1 MLYSSLGLQCC
12 ATNVYWSDSNNYGHY
27 QSLPDTTYFIWQ
39 LWKFRCFLML
49 LPRRMRTISWHISGS
64 RAECSNDEI
73 MEGHGGAVPESLRKP
88 RSCGMQATTWYGIGN
103 LQATELQ
110 TTRTMPNNTKQ
121 AIQPPT
127 LPQVPTSFKAT
138 PSSPTKTWD
147 VKRNA
152 MEEKMDVKWYL
163 IVM

>member
-1 MLYSSLGLQCC
+1 MTQCKASITKLCSDRGGEYLSGPFDNHLSKAGTLWILTIHDTPEYNGVSERLNRTLLEKVWAMLHASQ
-12 ATNVYWSDSNNYGHY
+12 
-27 QSLPDTTYFIWQ
+27 LPKF
-39 LWKFRCFLML
+39 LWGEAMK
-49 LPRRMRTISWHISGS
+49 H
-64 RAECSNDEI
+64 A
-73 MEGHGGAVPESLRKP
+73 GAVPESLRKP

-138 PSSPTKTWD
+138 PSSPTKTWNGQRTVRGMKM
-147 VKRNA
+147 VK
-152 MEEKMDVKWYL
+152 
-163 IVM
+163 